1 MHQHLR
7 PGVFAFDAAH
17 IEGSGCFVMY
27 VGHGSSEFKV

>member
-1 MHQHLR
+1 MHQHFRLCI
-7 PGVFAFDAAH
+7 FALDAAH